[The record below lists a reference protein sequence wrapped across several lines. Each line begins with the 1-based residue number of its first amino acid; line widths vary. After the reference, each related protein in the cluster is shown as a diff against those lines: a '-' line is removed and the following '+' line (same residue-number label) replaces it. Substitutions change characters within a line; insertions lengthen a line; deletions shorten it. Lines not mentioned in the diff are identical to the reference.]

1 MRKEIYSKMA
11 KDRVEQTVEVFNT
24 ARSMASEEFRA
35 AVPLATQANIID
47 VGNPILTFKEFANE
61 YLNILINRIAFT
73 WVRNKIYRNPLS
85 PLKKGNFRLGTMVQE
100 IYTNPAKA
108 QGFDANDMPGI
119 LRRTNPDTKVAYH
132 QRNREDQYPV
142 TIDMILLRGAFVSW
156 DAHAE
161 MISSI
166 TNSMYNGNY
175 IDEFTLMKQTFSSA
189 VDNNTIVVEPSA
201 AADITADGAARK
213 LTGQIK
219 NLVSAFGFPST
230 KYNNYSNL
238 PGAVGEP
245 IVTFTN
251 PEDIIVLIRA
261 DIMNYIDLDVLAV
274 AFNMEKAEFMGNII
288 TVDSFPNENIQAIV
302 MDKDLPMIFD
312 NLFEMTDFWNA
323 KTLNWNFWLTVFQTY
338 SLSPFVN
345 AVAIVANAPT
355 PGITSVTVDPATATV
370 NKGGNTQFTAEVVAV
385 GGANKGVLWTVEGGA
400 AGTTIDASG
409 KLVVA
414 TGETATS
421 LTVKATSV
429 FDETKVGTATVTVP
443 QG

>member
-1 MRKEIYSKMA
+1 MPA
-11 KDRVEQTVEVFNT
+11 DRVDKTVETFN
-24 ARSMASEEFRA
+24 AVRAQASEDFQN
-35 AVPLATQANIID
+35 AVPLATRANIID

-73 WVRNKIYRNPLS
+73 WVRNKIYRNPLA

-108 QGFDANDMPGI
+108 QPFDANDMPGI

-175 IDEFTLMKQTFSSA
+175 IDEFNLMKETFSSA
-189 VDNNTIVVEPSA
+189 VDKNTIVVHPSSA
-201 AADITADGAARK
+201 PDVTADGAPRN
-213 LTGQIK
+213 LTLQIK
-219 NLVSAFGFPST
+219 NLVSDFGFPST
-230 KYNNYSNL
+230 DFNNYSNM

-245 IVTFTN
+245 IVSFTD
-251 PEDIIVLIRA
+251 PRDIIVLIRA
-261 DIMNYIDLDVLAV
+261 DIMNVIDLDVLAV

-288 TVDSFPNENIQAIV
+288 TVNSFPNKDIQAIV

-312 NLFEMTDFWNA
+312 NLFEMTDFWNP

-345 AVAIVANAPT
+345 AVAIVANAPE
-355 PGITSVTVDPATATV
+355 PSITSVTVTPATATV

-385 GGANKGVLWTVEGGA
+385 GGANKGVTWSVEGGV
-400 AGTTIDASG
+400 AGTTIDANG

-414 TGETATS
+414 SGETATS
-421 LTVKATSV
+421 LTVKATSI
-429 FDETKVGTATVTVP
+429 FDPSKVGSATVTVP
-443 QG
+443 QA

>member
-1 MRKEIYSKMA
+1 MPA
-11 KDRVEQTVEVFNT
+11 DRVDKTVETFN
-24 ARSMASEEFRA
+24 AVRAQASEDFQN
-35 AVPLATQANIID
+35 AVPLATRANIID

-73 WVRNKIYRNPLS
+73 WVRNKIYRNPLA

-108 QGFDANDMPGI
+108 QAFDANDMPGI

-166 TNSMYNGNY
+166 TNSLYNGNY
-175 IDEFTLMKQTFSSA
+175 IDEFTLMKETFSSA
-189 VDNNTIVVEPSA
+189 VDKNTIVVQPSA
-201 AADITADGAARK
+201 AADITAEGAARA

-219 NLVSAFGFPST
+219 NLVSSFGFPST

-238 PGAVGEP
+238 QGAVGEP

-355 PGITSVTVDPATATV
+355 PSITSVTVDPATATV
-370 NKGGNTQFTAEVVAV
+370 NKGGNTQFTAEVIAV
-385 GGANKGVLWTVEGGA
+385 GGANKGVTWSVEGGLS
-400 AGTTIDASG
+400 GTTIDANG

-414 TGETATS
+414 SGETASS
-421 LTVKATSV
+421 LTVKATSI
-429 FDETKVGTATVTVP
+429 FDPSKVGSATVTVP
-443 QG
+443 QA

>member
-201 AADITADGAARK
+201 AADITADGAARQ

-355 PGITSVTVDPATATV
+355 PSITSVTVTPATATV
-370 NKGGNTQFTAEVVAV
+370 NKGENTQFTAEVVSV

-400 AGTTIDASG
+400 AGTSIDASG

-414 TGETATS
+414 TGETAAS

-429 FDETKVGTATVTVP
+429 FDGSKVGTSAVTVP
-443 QG
+443 QA